1 MVVVATVFLWE
12 ENPNRKK
19 EEGLK
24 WGRARKKLHIK
35 KRTCTWKQKS
45 WPHIDKIDTQST
57 LSLSLSLFFFFW
69 YQKFFTNYYFV
80 FSTFYSFII
89 YSSLFHS
96 VHSPS
101 SLFSSLF
108 CFCFVF
114 PNRLRS
120 AHQFP
125 SLPCLL
131 YYPLQVHT
139 NTDTQTHSVTHI
151 ATKHQQHSLMALLA
165 WLKPQRRVKWNTVRT
180 DSEIYTTTTAVYG
193 YLPLLLLLLLMLRSR
208 LYSCTAVRYSGSNRA
223 SNRRQVQLQQL
234 FTLLL
239 GARIV
244 PATGHKGRQTQDG
257 SFPSYYLPTNYLP
270 SFIPSFFP

>member
-1 MVVVATVFLWE
+1 MVWCATVFLWE
-12 ENPNRKK
+12 ENPNIKK

-57 LSLSLSLFFFFW
+57 LSLSLFFFW

-165 WLKPQRRVKWNTVRT
+165 Q
-180 DSEIYTTTTAVYG
+180 TTAAGEMKYRQNWQWDLYDDDGDGVR
-193 YLPLLLLLLLMLRSR
+193 LPA
-208 LYSCTAVRYSGSNRA
+208 TAAAAAANVTIEV
-223 SNRRQVQLQQL
+223 VQLYGCTVVAL
-234 FTLLL
+234 IEPLIAVKCNCSCFSLLL

-244 PATGHKGRQTQDG
+244 PTTGHKGRQTQDG
-257 SFPSYYLPTNYLP
+257 SFPSYLPTYQLP
-270 SFIPSFFP
+270 SFLHSFLPY